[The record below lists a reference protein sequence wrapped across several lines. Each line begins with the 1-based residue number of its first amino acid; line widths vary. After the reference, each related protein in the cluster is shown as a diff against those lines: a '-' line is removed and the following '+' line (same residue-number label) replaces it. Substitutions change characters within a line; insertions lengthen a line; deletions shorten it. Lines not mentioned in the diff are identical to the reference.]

1 MTTTKRLLLAL
12 PVVATLGMALTPSA
26 EAHDR
31 RGAAIAA
38 GALLGLG
45 AAALATGAFAAP
57 VYAPPP
63 PVAYAP
69 PPVYAPAPVYA
80 PPPVVYAP
88 PPPAYAYGY
97 APPPPP
103 AYAYGYAAPRRVY
116 EGHWVDYRGR
126 RWREDKDD

>member
-1 MTTTKRLLLAL
+1 MTTTKRLLLAA
-12 PVVATLGMALTPSA
+12 PIVATLGMALTPPA

-69 PPVYAPAPVYA
+69 APIYA
-80 PPPVVYAP
+80 PPPVVYA

-103 AYAYGYAAPRRVY
+103 AYAYGYAPPRRLY
-116 EGHWVDYRGR
+116 ERHWVDDRGR
-126 RWREDKDD
+126 RWRENNDD